1 MDLCIDGYAM
11 KILSARLLLITAL
24 AAAGCATV
32 PPPGDGDVVPDMER
46 LHEWLTGQFE
56 SRRGAKESPRR
67 MLARSIRED
76 EAGYWIYV
84 VQWRVDDG
92 QPERQFV
99 YHLVN
104 PGEEVIALDFYSVLH
119 PPEHPTDPSPA
130 SLAAIGPGD
139 LQRRKGCRIQLS
151 TDGLSYAGGTRGRDC
166 PGHYRG
172 ASRMSI
178 ELTVRESEVREWLQG
193 YDAEGD
199 RLWNAEDF
207 GRIYRRTGDP

>member
-1 MDLCIDGYAM
+1 MNLYIDGYAM
-11 KILSARLLLITAL
+11 KKLSAGLLLIMAL
-24 AAAGCATV
+24 GVAGCATV
-32 PPPGDGDVVPDMER
+32 PPPERSDVVPDMDR
-46 LHEWLTGQFE
+46 LHQWLTGEFE

-76 EAGYWIYV
+76 DAGHWIYV

-104 PGEEVIALDFYSVLH
+104 PEEGVIALDFYSVLH
-119 PPEHPTDPSPA
+119 PPDHPTDPSPA
-130 SLAAIGPGD
+130 SLAAIGLED

-166 PGHYRG
+166 PADYRG

-178 ELTVRESEVREWLQG
+178 ELTVRENEVREWLQG

-207 GRIYRRTGDP
+207 GRIYRRTGGS

>member
-1 MDLCIDGYAM
+1 MGLYIDGYAM
-11 KILSARLLLITAL
+11 KKLWARLLLITAL
-24 AAAGCATV
+24 VVTGCATV
-32 PPPGDGDVVPDMER
+32 PPPERDAVVPEMDR

-56 SRRGAKESPRR
+56 SRPGAKGSPRR

-76 EAGYWIYV
+76 AGDHWIYV

-99 YHLVN
+99 YRLVN
-104 PGEEVIALDFYSVLH
+104 PEEGIIALDIYSVLR
-119 PPEHPTDPSPA
+119 PPEHPTEPTSA
-130 SLAAIGPGD
+130 SLAAIGPDD

-151 TDGLSYAGGTRGRDC
+151 TDGLSYAGGTRGGDC
-166 PGHYRG
+166 PAHYRG

-178 ELTVRESEVREWLQG
+178 ELTVRENEVREWLQG

-199 RLWNAEDF
+199 RLWTAEDF
-207 GRIYRRTGDP
+207 GRVYRRTGGP

>member
-1 MDLCIDGYAM
+1 M
-11 KILSARLLLITAL
+11 KILSARFLLVTTML
-24 AAAGCATV
+24 AAGCATV
-32 PPPGDGDVVPDMER
+32 PPPERDDVVPDMDR

-76 EAGYWIYV
+76 EAGHWIYV
-84 VQWRVDDG
+84 VQWRVGDG

-104 PGEEVIALDFYSVLH
+104 PDEGVIALDLYSVLQ
-119 PPEHPTDPSPA
+119 PPEQPTDPTPA

-139 LQRRKGCRIQLS
+139 LQRRKGCRILLS

-166 PGHYRG
+166 PADYRG
-172 ASRMSI
+172 ATRISI
-178 ELTVRESEVREWLQG
+178 ELTVRENEVREWLQG

-207 GRIYRRTGDP
+207 GRIYRRTGGS